1 VSTELEEKVIAVI
14 QANIENKYEVHL
26 QSDLRTDLEVD
37 SFGAIM
43 IFNDLEETFGIEIK
57 DADIKSMVKV
67 SDIVHLLATKYLQ
80 SPENL

>member
-1 VSTELEEKVIAVI
+1 MSTELEEKVIAVI
-14 QANIENKYEVHL
+14 QANIENKYDVHL

-57 DADIKSMVKV
+57 DADIKSIVKV
-67 SDIVHLLATKYLQ
+67 ADIVHLLATKYLL
-80 SPENL
+80 SAENL

>member
-1 VSTELEEKVIAVI
+1 VSTELELKVIDVI
-14 QANIENKYEVHL
+14 RANIENKYEIHL

-57 DADIKSMVKV
+57 DADIKSIMKV
-67 SDIVHLLATKYLQ
+67 ADIVHLLATKYLQ
-80 SPENL
+80 PAEIL

>member
-1 VSTELEEKVIAVI
+1 MSTELEEKVIAVI
-14 QANIENKYEVHL
+14 RANLENKYEVHL

-57 DADIKSMVKV
+57 DADIKSIVKV
-67 SDIVHLLATKYLQ
+67 ADIVHLLATKYLL
-80 SPENL
+80 SAENL

>member
-14 QANIENKYEVHL
+14 QANIENKCEVHL

-43 IFNDLEETFGIEIK
+43 IFNDLEDTFGIEIK
-57 DADIKSMVKV
+57 DADVKSIAKV
-67 SDIVHLLATKYLQ
+67 ADIVHLLATKYLQ
-80 SPENL
+80 SAENL

>member
-1 VSTELEEKVIAVI
+1 MSTELEEKVIAVI

-57 DADIKSMVKV
+57 DADIKSIMKV
-67 SDIVHLLATKYLQ
+67 ADIVHLLATKYLQ
-80 SPENL
+80 SAENL

>member
-1 VSTELEEKVIAVI
+1 VSTELEEKVITVI

-57 DADIKSMVKV
+57 DADIKSIVKV
-67 SDIVHLLATKYLQ
+67 VDIVHLLAAKYLQ
-80 SPENL
+80 SAENL

>member
-14 QANIENKYEVHL
+14 RANLENKYEVHL

-57 DADIKSMVKV
+57 DADIKSIVKV
-67 SDIVHLLATKYLQ
+67 ADIVHLLATKYLL
-80 SPENL
+80 SAENL

>member
-1 VSTELEEKVIAVI
+1 MSTELEEKVIAVI
-14 QANIENKYEVHL
+14 RANLENKYEVHL

-67 SDIVHLLATKYLQ
+67 ADIVHLLATKYLQ
-80 SPENL
+80 SAENL

>member
-14 QANIENKYEVHL
+14 QANIENKYDVHL

-57 DADIKSMVKV
+57 DADIKSIVKV
-67 SDIVHLLATKYLQ
+67 ADIVHLLATKYLL
-80 SPENL
+80 SAENL

>member
-14 QANIENKYEVHL
+14 QANIENKYDVHL

-57 DADIKSMVKV
+57 DADIKSIVKV
-67 SDIVHLLATKYLQ
+67 ADIVHLLATKYLQ
-80 SPENL
+80 SAENL

>member
-43 IFNDLEETFGIEIK
+43 IFNDLEDTFGIEIK
-57 DADIKSMVKV
+57 DADVKSIAKV
-67 SDIVHLLATKYLQ
+67 ADIVHLLATKYLQ
-80 SPENL
+80 SAEIL

>member
-1 VSTELEEKVIAVI
+1 MSTELEEKVIDVI
-14 QANIENKYEVHL
+14 RANIENKYEVHL

-57 DADIKSMVKV
+57 DADIKSVVKV
-67 SDIVHLLATKYLQ
+67 ADIVHLLATKYIQ
-80 SPENL
+80 SAEAL

>member
-67 SDIVHLLATKYLQ
+67 ADIVHLLAAKYLQ
-80 SPENL
+80 SAENL

>member
-1 VSTELEEKVIAVI
+1 MSTELEEKVIAVI
-14 QANIENKYEVHL
+14 QANMENKYEVHL

-67 SDIVHLLATKYLQ
+67 ADIVHLLATKYLQ
-80 SPENL
+80 SAENL

>member
-1 VSTELEEKVIAVI
+1 MSTELEEKVIAVI

-67 SDIVHLLATKYLQ
+67 ADIVHLLAAKYLQ
-80 SPENL
+80 SAENL